1 MSRHIKE
8 LFDLSGRV
16 ALVTAGT
23 GSGCGRQI
31 VEGLAEAGAKVV
43 LTSRCLERAAAAA
56 SSFRA
61 AGMAVEGEVL
71 LPADPDSTRR
81 LVASVTGRHGRLD
94 ILVNNAGANL
104 LKPLEAVT
112 PAEWESVLRIN
123 LTAAML
129 LSREAAPVMREA
141 GSGVILNVASIYGV
155 VAADPS
161 LYGTSGLDSP
171 LVYGVSKAGLIQM
184 TRYLAVRWAPEIR
197 VNCISPG
204 GLWAAQQ
211 ADFVDRYTARTP
223 LRRMGGPD
231 DLKGAVVFLT
241 SDASAWVTGQ
251 NLLVD
256 GGWTLC

>member
-1 MSRHIKE
+1 M
-8 LFDLSGRV
+8 
-16 ALVTAGT
+16 
-23 GSGCGRQI
+23 
-31 VEGLAEAGAKVV
+31 EGLAEAGAKVV
-43 LTSRCLERAAAAA
+43 LTSRCLERASAAA

-61 AGMAVEGEVL
+61 AGLEVEGEVL

-81 LVASVTGRHGRLD
+81 LVASVTQRHGRLD
-94 ILVNNAGANL
+94 ILVNNAGATL
-104 LKPLEAVT
+104 LKPLEAMT
-112 PAEWESVLRIN
+112 PMEWESVLRIN

-129 LSREAAPVMREA
+129 LSREAAPVMRAA

-171 LVYGVSKAGLIQM
+171 LVYAASKAALIQM
-184 TRYLAVRWAPEIR
+184 TRYLAVQWAPQVR

-204 GLWAAQQ
+204 GLRAGQP
-211 ADFVDRYTARTP
+211 ADFVERYIARTP
-223 LRRMGGPD
+223 LRRMGGPE
-231 DLKGAVVFLT
+231 DLKGAVVFLV

>member
-1 MSRHIKE
+1 MSRRVAD
-8 LFDLSGRV
+8 LFSLAGRV

-23 GSGCGRQI
+23 GSGCGRQV
-31 VEGLAEAGAKVV
+31 VEALAEAGAKVI

-56 SSFRA
+56 SGFRA
-61 AGMAVEGEVL
+61 AGLDVEGEVL
-71 LPADPDSTRR
+71 LPGDLDSTCR
-81 LVASVTGRHGRLD
+81 LIASISRRHGRLD
-94 ILVNNAGANL
+94 ILVNNAAANL
-104 LKPLEAVT
+104 LKPVEAVT
-112 PAEWESVLRIN
+112 PAEWDSVQRVN
-123 LTAAML
+123 LAGAML
-129 LSREAAPVMREA
+129 LSREAAQVMRRA

-155 VAADPS
+155 VSPDPA

-184 TRYLAVRWAPEIR
+184 TRYLAVHWAPQVR

-204 GLWAAQQ
+204 GLQAGQP
-211 ADFVDRYTARTP
+211 ADFVDRYVARTP

-251 NLLVD
+251 NLVVD
-256 GGWTLC
+256 GGWTLY

>member
-1 MSRHIKE
+1 M
-8 LFDLSGRV
+8 SGRV

-61 AGMAVEGEVL
+61 AGLDVEGEVL
-71 LPADPDSTRR
+71 LPGDPDSTRR
-81 LVASVTGRHGRLD
+81 LVASVTRRHRRLD
-94 ILVNNAGANL
+94 ILVNNAGVNL
-104 LKPLEAVT
+104 LKPLEAVA
-112 PAEWESVLRIN
+112 PAEWESILRIN

-204 GLWAAQQ
+204 GLGAAQQ

-231 DLKGAVVFLT
+231 DLKGAAVFLT